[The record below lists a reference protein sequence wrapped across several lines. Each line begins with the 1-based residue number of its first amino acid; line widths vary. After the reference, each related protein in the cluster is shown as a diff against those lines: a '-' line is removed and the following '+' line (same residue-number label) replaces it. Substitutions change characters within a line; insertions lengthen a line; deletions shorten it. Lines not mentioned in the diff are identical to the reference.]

1 MNTKPL
7 KGKSVVVTRAS
18 HQNAELVR
26 AFSDLG
32 ADVIA
37 APAIAIVP
45 PLDGGQPLDDALL
58 RLSRFTWLAFT
69 SSNAVSA
76 LMARAARRG
85 VLKNFSHLQIAAVG
99 PTTAAKVFKELKRD
113 ASLIPQKSDGAA
125 LAAAFPEPGP
135 NDRVLIP
142 AASDGLTDLRRGLE
156 AKGWD
161 VDQVAAYRTVFPSL
175 SDELIERSITAD
187 LVTFASPSSVIGH
200 LQQTNGLTASNVV
213 AIGATTTKECIAKGL
228 TVAATA
234 EQQSSGALVQAAIEV
249 LT

>member
-85 VLKNFSHLQIAAVG
+85 VLKIFSHLQIAAVG

-213 AIGATTTKECIAKGL
+213 AIGATTAKECIAKGL

-234 EQQSSGALVQAAIEV
+234 KQQSSGALVQAAIEV

>member
-18 HQNAELVR
+18 HQSVDLVN
-26 AFSDLG
+26 AFSDVG

-69 SSNAVSA
+69 SSNAVAA

-99 PTTAAKVFKELKRD
+99 PTTAAKVLAELKREPN
-113 ASLIPQKSDGAA
+113 LVPPKSDSSA

-135 NDRVLIP
+135 DDRVLIP
-142 AASDGLTDLRRGLE
+142 TASEGLSDLRFGLE

-161 VDQVAAYRTVFPSL
+161 VHQVAAYRTVFPSL
-175 SDELIERSITAD
+175 SDELVARALAAD
-187 LVTFASPSSVIGH
+187 LVTFASPSAVNGH
-200 LQQTNGLTASNVV
+200 LRQTNGLSASKVV
-213 AIGATTTKECIAKGL
+213 AIGSTTAQECRAKGL

-234 EQQSSGALVQAAIEV
+234 EQQSSDALVQAAIEV

>member
-18 HQNAELVR
+18 HQNADLVK
-26 AFSDLG
+26 AFSELG
-32 ADVIA
+32 ADVVA

-45 PLDGGQPLDDALL
+45 PLDGGQPVDDALL
-58 RLSRFTWLAFT
+58 RLKRFTWLAFT

-85 VLKNFSHLQIAAVG
+85 VLKNFSHLEIAAVG
-99 PTTAAKVFKELKRD
+99 PTTAAKVLAELKRD
-113 ASLIPQKSDGAA
+113 PTLVPQKSDGSA

-142 AASDGLTDLRRGLE
+142 AASDGLTDLQQGLE
-156 AKGWD
+156 EKGWD

-175 SDELIERSITAD
+175 SDELVTRAVAAD
-187 LVTFASPSSVIGH
+187 LVTFASPSAVRGH
-200 LQQTNGLTASNVV
+200 LQQTNGLAASKVV
-213 AIGATTTKECIAKGL
+213 AIGATTAEECRDQGL

-234 EQQSSGALVQAAIEV
+234 DQQSSEALVQAAIEV